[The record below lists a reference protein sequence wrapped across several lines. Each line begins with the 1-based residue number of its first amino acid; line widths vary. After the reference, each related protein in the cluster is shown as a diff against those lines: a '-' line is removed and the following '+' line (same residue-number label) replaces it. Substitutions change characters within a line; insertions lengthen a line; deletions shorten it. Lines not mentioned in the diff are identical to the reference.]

1 MIKFFRRIRY
11 NLMEKNKTRKYLKY
25 AIGEIVLVVI
35 GILIALQVSNWNQ
48 QRIQNKEEKRA
59 LINLKLDFDYNYITL
74 DSIITRT
81 EKSIALQ
88 TTILNHTGNK
98 PRPKTEAEFDSAIN
112 ALSAL
117 SVYFPKDGYL
127 NDLLNSGKL
136 DILKNTN
143 LRNRLSSWN
152 SVLKNIK
159 DMERNV
165 RDQIDKF
172 YDIMLDRGSWLNLDE
187 IATISVLT
195 KNPLPKSGFDIDN
208 RQLLDLIEFE
218 NTTEN
223 IIFQNR
229 SVLIRQKLG
238 LDLITEIIKL
248 LESEIKKK

>member
-1 MIKFFRRIRY
+1 MIKFFRKIRHK
-11 NLMEKNKTRKYLKY
+11 LLTENKFSKYLLY
-25 AIGEIVLVVI
+25 AVGEIVLVVI
-35 GILIALQVSNWNQ
+35 GILIALGINNWNQ
-48 QRIQNKEEKRA
+48 HRIQNKEEHQA

-98 PRPKTEAEFDSAIN
+98 PRPNTETEFDNAIN
-112 ALSAL
+112 ALAAL
-117 SVYFPKDGYL
+117 SIYFPKNGYL

-159 DMERNV
+159 DKERNV
-165 RDQIDKF
+165 EDQIDKF
-172 YDIMLDRGSWLNLDE
+172 YDIMYKRGSWLNLDE
-187 IATISVLT
+187 VATISVLT
-195 KNPLPKSGFDIDN
+195 NDPLPKSGFDIDN
-208 RQLLDLIEFE
+208 RHLLDLIEFE

-229 SVLIRQKLG
+229 SVLIRQKMG
-238 LDLITEIIKL
+238 LDLITEILKL
-248 LESEIKKK
+248 LEYEIKKK

>member
-1 MIKFFRRIRY
+1 
-11 NLMEKNKTRKYLKY
+11 MENKTGKYFKY
-25 AIGEIVLVVI
+25 ALGEIILVVI
-35 GILIALQVSNWNQ
+35 GILFALQINNWNQ
-48 QRIQNKEEKRA
+48 QRVQNKEEHRA

-98 PRPKTEAEFDSAIN
+98 PRPKTEIEFDRAIN
-112 ALSAL
+112 ALAAL
-117 SVYFPKDGYL
+117 SVYFPKNGYL

-152 SVLKNIK
+152 SVLINIK
-159 DMERNV
+159 DKERNV
-165 RDQIDKF
+165 EDQIDKF
-172 YDIMLDRGSWLNLDE
+172 YDIMHKRGSWLNLDE
-187 IATISVLT
+187 VATISVLT
-195 KNPLPKSGFDIDN
+195 NDPLPRSGFDIDN
-208 RQLLDLIEFE
+208 RHLLDLIEFE

-238 LDLITEIIKL
+238 LDLIREIKEL
-248 LESEIKKK
+248 LEKEIKE